1 MKRFFGY
8 LIFLSLWYGFPF
20 SSDAAVSSVRYE
32 EEPVITLHATFTA
45 DGVEIADPLE
55 EQSAPVVGTFELQIE
70 NQADWNVHVSWR
82 IWRQGEEDNPVLVR
96 YGNTLEYTFS
106 QDGVFLTQWQATLT
120 LGTDT
125 IILPGEGEAEPVEL
139 HVAGPKLEFPNA
151 FSPNGDG
158 FNDVFRA
165 KEGWK
170 SILRFQATIFN
181 RWGQRIYQ
189 WDDPNGGWDGKHH
202 GRTVPDGVYFLNVQ
216 ARGAD
221 GKDITIKKTIN
232 VLTGNA
238 GSETNQTEST
248 Y

>member
-8 LIFLSLWYGFPF
+8 LIFLSLWLGGSVLSY
-20 SSDAAVSSVRYE
+20 AVATTVFYE
-32 EEPVITLHATFTA
+32 EEPVITLHASFMA
-45 DGVEIADPLE
+45 DGVEVADPLE
-55 EQSAPVVGTFELQIE
+55 EQSAPVDGKFELQIE
-70 NQADWNVHVSWR
+70 NQGNWKVHVSWR

-96 YGNTLEYTFS
+96 YGNSLEYTFS
-106 QDGVFLTQWQATLT
+106 QDGIFLTQWQATLT
-120 LGTDT
+120 QGSDT

-139 HVAGPKLEFPNA
+139 HVAGPKLDFPNA

-158 FNDVFRA
+158 YNDVFRA

-170 SILRFQATIFN
+170 SILRFQAAIFN

-189 WDDPNGGWDGKHH
+189 WDNPNGGWDGRQH

-221 GKDITIKKTIN
+221 GKDIIIKKTIN

-238 GSETNQTEST
+238 GKEQNQSEST